1 MYKNKAFPRI
11 CAGLMLGAVMA
22 MSVCAQTYPAKPIR
36 LIAPFPPGGPV
47 DLLSRTIAQHFQ
59 QRNGQ
64 PVVVE
69 NRTGGNGIIG
79 IDAVAKAPADG
90 YTWLLV
96 PQGNITINATLLP
109 NAPYRWER
117 DFTPITLVA
126 YATNVIAINP
136 AVPARTT
143 QEFVAYARANPGKL
157 SYGSSGVGSS
167 LHLIGQLINREAGI
181 DILHVPYK
189 GTVPAMQDLMGG
201 QLSMM
206 VGSEPVLVPPSKAGK
221 LRALA
226 VTTAKRSPTAPDI
239 PTLIEGGVNV
249 DVPSWYGVLVPA
261 KVAPEI
267 VAKLYTEIAAI
278 VSLPDVR
285 ANLNAQGLQPLANKP
300 EDFAAQ
306 IKRETALWAKVIKE
320 AGIKPE

>member
-1 MYKNKAFPRI
+1 M
-11 CAGLMLGAVMA
+11 
-22 MSVCAQTYPAKPIR
+22 
-36 LIAPFPPGGPV
+36 
-47 DLLSRTIAQHFQ
+47 
-59 QRNGQ
+59 
-64 PVVVE
+64 E

-79 IDAVAKAPADG
+79 IDLVAKAPADG

-109 NAPYRWER
+109 NAPYRWDR

-126 YATNVIAINP
+126 YATNVIAVNP
-136 AVPARTT
+136 SVPARTT
-143 QEFVAYARANPGKL
+143 QEFVAYAKANPGKL
-157 SYGSSGVGSS
+157 TYGSSGVGSS

-181 DILHVPYK
+181 DVLHVPYK

-261 KVAPEI
+261 KVPGEV
-267 VAKLYTEIAAI
+267 VAKIYSEIAAI
-278 VSLPDVR
+278 VKLAEVSASLH
-285 ANLNAQGLQPLANKP
+285 AQGLQPLANTP
-300 EDFAAQ
+300 DEFAAQ
-306 IKRETALWAKVIKE
+306 IKRETALWARVIKD
-320 AGIKPE
+320 AGVKPE